1 VGVDFTIPKKDDKMI
16 NKYIT
21 QIVLGLLVISILT
34 VPNAAAEVPVPE
46 VAMVVEKMIASD
58 YTDVDFSRIKINPGY
73 SNMQI
78 KPGNSDEVT
87 VTVTNKNNETITAAP
102 FVSISPYSENLFE
115 ESWVTIIPVSVDIAP
130 DAKQEFMI
138 KVNIPQ
144 DADIGYYHTSIAF
157 TEDVMPTPYPNP
169 YPDYLNSMS
178 LSVDVWTPPNIQIMT
193 PYIGSRVESG
203 ETYDY
208 EIKLKNIAD
217 KDISIDPKIDDN
229 NRMYEYYVP
238 YGTMSSAFEDDAITI
253 TAPSVVKA
261 GETAVVKVHLEVPDN
276 AKGRYNGVIDLNIDD
291 PSIREYEGQ
300 VQMDFIVW
308 TQPSTPYEK
317 SFTSNIDALIT
328 IKLNSQQYS
337 YDRWMGTNTQ
347 KDEGLSFEKTLI
359 DPSGNEVEMTLIK
372 TTYSGSVNIGM
383 YDFPPWEM
391 DSEGIY
397 QEVQTSYSEIYTAP
411 GAVGDWKLQVLPVN
425 VETFSYSI
433 RIESSE

>member
-1 VGVDFTIPKKDDKMI
+1 MI
-16 NKYIT
+16 DKYIT

-34 VPNAAAEVPVPE
+34 VPNAAAEVPVSKTVTVE
-46 VAMVVEKMIASD
+46 EKMIASD
-58 YTDVDFSRIKINPGY
+58 NMDVDFSRIKINPPY

-87 VTVTNKNNETITAAP
+87 VTVTNKNNETITVAP
-102 FVSISPYSENLFE
+102 FVSISPYSENFFE
-115 ESWVTIIPVSVDIAP
+115 ESWVTITPVSVDIAP
-130 DAKQEFMI
+130 DAKQEFVI

-144 DADIGYYHTSIAF
+144 DVDIGYYYTSIAF
-157 TEDVMPTPYPNP
+157 TEDVMPTPYPNL
-169 YPDYLNSMS
+169 YPNYVNSMS
-178 LSVDVWTPPNIQIMT
+178 FSVDVWTPPNIQIMT
-193 PYIGSRVESG
+193 PYISGRVESG

-229 NRMYEYYVP
+229 NRMYDYYGSYSTV
-238 YGTMSSAFEDDAITI
+238 YSALEDDAITI

-261 GETAVVKVHLEVPDN
+261 GETAIVKVHLEVPDN

-300 VQMDFIVW
+300 VQMNFIVW
-308 TQPSTPYEK
+308 TQPLTPYEK

-328 IKLNSQQYS
+328 IRLNSQQNS

-347 KDEGLSFEKTLI
+347 KDEELSFEKTLI

-372 TTYSGSVNIGM
+372 TTYGGTVNIGM
-383 YDFPPWEM
+383 YDSPPWEM

-411 GAVGDWKLQVLPVN
+411 GLVGDWTLKVLPLN
-425 VETFSYSI
+425 AETFSYSI
-433 RIESSE
+433 MMESSE